1 MCVIPGWGF
10 IDLAESDQAL
20 PPMPAT
26 RPLKIL
32 LGYSH
37 YPYHYDVGLWV
48 EAWLGRLRAQ
58 GIPVDGFC
66 LTLNPPGPW
75 LDWRELDARWRRG
88 DPELLRFYESLARRV
103 TDYDVLVNWNG
114 INLHPEFVRHLSTF
128 NVFGCFDDPE
138 SSDKLSR
145 PVAAAYDLAMVG
157 NAAEVATYHAW
168 GVRESR
174 FWPLGFHAEDF
185 DRTLTREEILQGSR
199 DVDLALVCERATT
212 WRAERLDRFAA
223 AFPEG
228 VFRGRGWPRG
238 FLPEEQRLP
247 LYRRTKIGVNF
258 HNSTGPINF
267 RTYILP
273 ANGVM
278 QLCDNKSHLAQIYKL
293 NKEVVG
299 FDTVEE
305 AIELCRYYL
314 AHDVERRQIAAAG
327 WTRALHDYNEL
338 AVFQRLVDYVQQLRP
353 AVPRRP
359 ASALEFLQGH
369 RRRTATL
376 RGWHHLKSR
385 LRPGLHK
392 IRSLRR

>member
-1 MCVIPGWGF
+1 MN
-10 IDLAESDQAL
+10 S
-20 PPMPAT
+20 T

-37 YPYHYDVGLWV
+37 YPYHFDVGAWV

-58 GIPVDGFC
+58 GISVDGFC

-88 DPELLRFYESLARRV
+88 DPELLDFYETLARRLA
-103 TDYDVLVNWNG
+103 DYDVLVNWNG
-114 INLHPEFVRHLSTF
+114 INLHPEFVRQLPTF
-128 NVFGCFDDPE
+128 NVYGCFDDPE
-138 SSDKLSR
+138 LSESLSK
-145 PVAAAYDLAMVG
+145 PVAAAYDLSMVG
-157 NAAEVATYHAW
+157 NAAEVETYRAW
-168 GVRESR
+168 DVKEAR
-174 FWPLGFHAEDF
+174 FWPLGFHAGDY
-185 DRTLTREEILQGSR
+185 DPSLTREGILQSNR
-199 DVDLALVCERATT
+199 DVDVTLLCERVSG

-223 AFPEG
+223 AFPQG
-228 VFRGRGWPRG
+228 VFRGRGWSQG

-247 LYRRTKIGVNF
+247 LYRRTKIGINF

-278 QLCDNKSHLAQIYKL
+278 QLCDNKSHLAQIYEL

-314 AHDVERRQIAAAG
+314 AHDDERRQIAAAG
-327 WTRALHDYNEL
+327 WSRALRDYNEV
-338 AVFQRLVDYVQQLRP
+338 AVFQLLVDYVRELRP
-353 AVPRRP
+353 AVPKR
-359 ASALEFLQGH
+359 AGNALDFLAAH
-369 RRRTATL
+369 RRRTAL
-376 RGWHHLKSR
+376 SRGWQRVKKR
-385 LRPGLHK
+385 LRPARQKARLVLNN
-392 IRSLRR
+392 LREPD